1 MKNIFSKNKPLVV
14 ILVLS
19 LVFISLFL
27 VRKNVPQK
35 IQEVI
40 PEIVKKEETGTL
52 SVQIGQA
59 SIKSGTSEKTLSE
72 NQTADVINGS
82 TISTSETG
90 IATLRYSSGTV
101 VRIAPSTTL
110 AVTED
115 IETKT
120 LNLVQEAGNIFV
132 RFKAVIGV
140 TEELDVTTPT
150 AVATVR
156 GTKLMSRIDAKFGE
170 SKFISVDREFNVYK
184 KDPKTNKR
192 LENSKQILKEGMQA
206 QIGKAGLV
214 RLAKQALTEEEKK
227 SVEES
232 MKSGKGA
239 EIEWGNQIRSYV
251 LHPYKMVK
259 DHRTNVETA
268 NVDAVLEG
276 NLDLF
281 IEGEKD
287 L

>member
-90 IATLRYSSGTV
+90 IATLRYFSGTV

-192 LENSKQILKEGMQA
+192 LRKRRSK
-206 QIGKAGLV
+206 
-214 RLAKQALTEEEKK
+214 
-227 SVEES
+227 
-232 MKSGKGA
+232 
-239 EIEWGNQIRSYV
+239 
-251 LHPYKMVK
+251 
-259 DHRTNVETA
+259 
-268 NVDAVLEG
+268 
-276 NLDLF
+276 
-281 IEGEKD
+281 
-287 L
+287 